1 MPQEPKTDAHFRM
14 FAFYS
19 AFRDFFHPPS
29 NTLAVVG
36 IKRGDT
42 VLDFGCGRGGF
53 TVAAAEMVGPEG
65 KVYALDVHPLA
76 LKLVRTE
83 MRRRDLANVETIQA
97 DGPTG
102 LADGSVDVVL
112 LYDIF
117 HDLASPETVLAELA
131 RVMKPEGV
139 LSVTDHHLKA
149 EELISALR
157 QGGHFQF
164 SKKNK
169 PTYEFV
175 KGGGTGPG

>member
-1 MPQEPKTDAHFRM
+1 MAEEPKSNAHFRM

-19 AFRDFFHPPS
+19 ACRDRFNPPRR
-29 NTLAVVG
+29 TLAAVG
-36 IKRGDT
+36 IEPGDT

-53 TVAAAEMVGPEG
+53 AVAAAEKVGPEG

-83 MRRRDLANVETIQA
+83 TRRRGLANVEALQS

-102 LADGSVDVVL
+102 LPDESVDVVL
-112 LYDIF
+112 LYDVF

-131 RVMKPEGV
+131 RVLKPGGV

-149 EELISALR
+149 EELISAVG
-157 QGGHFQF
+157 QGGHFRF
-164 SKKNK
+164 SQRKK
-169 PTYEFV
+169 PTFEFAKRV
-175 KGGGTGPG
+175 

>member
-1 MPQEPKTDAHFRM
+1 MPEEPMTDGRFRM

-19 AFRDFFHPPS
+19 ACRDLFHPPRD
-29 NTLAVVG
+29 TLAVVG

-53 TVAAAEMVGPEG
+53 TVAAAELVGPEG
-65 KVYALDVHPLA
+65 KVYALDAHPLA
-76 LKLVRTE
+76 VKLVRTE
-83 MRRRDLANVETIQA
+83 IRHRGLANVEIIQA

-102 LADGSVDVVL
+102 LADESVDVVL
-112 LYDIF
+112 LYDVF

-131 RVMKPEGV
+131 RVMKPDAV

-149 EELISALR
+149 EDIIAGLR
-157 QGGHFQF
+157 QGGPFQF
-164 SKKNK
+164 SKRNK

-175 KGGGTGPG
+175 KKV

>member
-1 MPQEPKTDAHFRM
+1 MPQEAKSDAHFRL

-19 AFRDFFHPPS
+19 ACRDSFHPPR

-65 KVYALDVHPLA
+65 KVFALDVHPLA
-76 LKLVRTE
+76 IKLVRTE
-83 MRRRDLANVETIQA
+83 IRRWDLANVETIQS

-102 LADGSVDVVL
+102 LADESVDVVL
-112 LYDIF
+112 LYDVF

-131 RVMKPEGV
+131 RVMKPGAV

-164 SKKNK
+164 SKKAK
-169 PTYEFV
+169 YTFQFV
-175 KGGGTGPG
+175 RTG

>member
-1 MPQEPKTDAHFRM
+1 MPQEPLTNGRFRM

-19 AFRDFFHPPS
+19 ACWDFFHPPRD
-29 NTLAVVG
+29 TLAVVG

-53 TVAAAEMVGPEG
+53 TVAAAELVGPEG

-76 LKLVRTE
+76 VKLVRTE
-83 MRRRDLANVETIQA
+83 IRRSGLANVEIIQA

-102 LADGSVDVVL
+102 LADRSVDVVL
-112 LYDIF
+112 LYEIF
-117 HDLASPETVLAELA
+117 HDLAEPETVLAELA
-131 RVMKPEGV
+131 RVMKPGAV
-139 LSVTDHHLKA
+139 LSVTDHHLKP
-149 EELISALR
+149 EEIISALR

-175 KGGGTGPG
+175 KKV

>member
-1 MPQEPKTDAHFRM
+1 MPQEPKSDAHFRM

-19 AFRDFFHPPS
+19 ACWDFFHPPR

-42 VLDFGCGRGGF
+42 VLDVGCGRGGF

-65 KVYALDVHPLA
+65 KVFALDVHPLA
-76 LKLVRTE
+76 IKLVRTE
-83 MRRRDLANVETIQA
+83 IRRSVLANVETIQS

-102 LADGSVDVVL
+102 LADESVDVVL
-112 LYDIF
+112 LYDVF

-131 RVMKPEGV
+131 RVMKPGAV

-157 QGGHFQF
+157 RDGHFQF
-164 SKKNK
+164 SKRNK

-175 KGGGTGPG
+175 KKV

>member
-1 MPQEPKTDAHFRM
+1 MPHDPMSDFRM

-19 AFRDFFHPPS
+19 AFRDFFHPPR

-53 TVAAAEMVGPEG
+53 SVAAAEIVGPEG

-76 LKLVRTE
+76 IKLVRTE
-83 MRRRDLANVETIQA
+83 IRRRGLANVETIHA
-97 DGPTG
+97 DAPTD
-102 LADGSVDVVL
+102 LADESVDVVL
-112 LYDIF
+112 LYDVF

-131 RVMKPEGV
+131 RVMKPEAV

-149 EELISALR
+149 EELIPALR

-169 PTYEFV
+169 PTYEFAK
-175 KGGGTGPG
+175 KGVAGVGQ

>member
-1 MPQEPKTDAHFRM
+1 MPEEPMTDGRFRM

-19 AFRDFFHPPS
+19 ACRDLFHPPL

-36 IKRGDT
+36 IKPGDT
-42 VLDFGCGRGGF
+42 VLGFGCGRGGF
-53 TVAAAEMVGPEG
+53 TVAAAELVGPEG

-76 LKLVRTE
+76 VKLVRTE
-83 MRRRDLANVETIQA
+83 IRRRGLAHVETVQA

-102 LADGSVDVVL
+102 LADESVDVVL
-112 LYDIF
+112 LYDVF
-117 HDLASPETVLAELA
+117 HDLASPEAVLAELA
-131 RVMKPEGV
+131 RVMKPEAV
-139 LSVTDHHLKA
+139 LSVTDDHLKA
-149 EELISALR
+149 EELVSGLR

-175 KGGGTGPG
+175 KKV